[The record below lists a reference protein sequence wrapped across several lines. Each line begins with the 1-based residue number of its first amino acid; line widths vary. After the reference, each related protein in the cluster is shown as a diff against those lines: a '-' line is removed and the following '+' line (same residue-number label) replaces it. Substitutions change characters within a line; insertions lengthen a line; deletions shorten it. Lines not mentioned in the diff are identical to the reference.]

1 MMMTAAAAIA
11 LAAGELKANTLF
23 PTDDGELY
31 STVISLSRAT
41 HGWLYD
47 YANASDQRYYPYSML
62 IGVPI
67 WPDNRFKV
75 IKFWEPSDDATEGQ

>member
-1 MMMTAAAAIA
+1 MMMVAAAALA
-11 LAAGELKANTLF
+11 LAAGELKADTLF
-23 PTDDGELY
+23 PTDGTLY
-31 STVISLSRAT
+31 STIISLSRAT

-47 YANASDQRYYPYSML
+47 YANASDQGYYPYSIL

-67 WPDNRFKV
+67 WPDQRFKV